1 MAKTWNPSIH
11 DPRFEEFPIPYSD
24 NFVDGH
30 RGELLLRST
39 RGQDVP
45 VTYGLDLSTATLM
58 DVLPRGLQV
67 GWRSERTK
75 SGRLLLRCC
84 L

>member
-11 DPRFEEFPIPYSD
+11 DPRFEEFPIPYLD

-30 RGELLLRST
+30 RGELLLHSI

-45 VTYGLDLSTATLM
+45 VMYGA
-58 DVLPRGLQV
+58 V
-67 GWRSERTK
+67 
-75 SGRLLLRCC
+75 LLRSFQSVH
-84 L
+84 LID